1 MTNLVDAVQTGNKRE
16 TLIAL
21 RDILA
26 KTIQNC
32 ESGRDMASNTK
43 RLMEV
48 INELETL
55 PDPTPSGSPVLREV
69 LEKELADKG
78 IADEIKVITTGC
90 FGLCALGPVMIVYP
104 LAQKYFVGGVMMG
117 SVKG

>member
-1 MTNLVDAVQTGNKRE
+1 MADLITAAKSGDKRA

-26 KTIQNC
+26 ETIQNC

-48 INELETL
+48 MAELETL
-55 PDPTPSGSPVLREV
+55 PD
-69 LEKELADKG
+69 LEHKKVSKHDKL
-78 IADEIKVITTGC
+78 K
-90 FGLCALGPVMIVYP
+90 
-104 LAQKYFVGGVMMG
+104 QKHEDR
-117 SVKG
+117 

>member
-1 MTNLVDAVQTGNKRE
+1 MKTLLEAAQSGDKRE

-26 KTIQNC
+26 KTIQTC

-48 INELETL
+48 MAEIEAL
-55 PDPTPSGSPVLREV
+55 PDPK
-69 LEKELADKG
+69 EKKKSKHDRLKDRLANR
-78 IADEIKVITTGC
+78 
-90 FGLCALGPVMIVYP
+90 
-104 LAQKYFVGGVMMG
+104 
-117 SVKG
+117 

>member
-1 MTNLVDAVQTGNKRE
+1 MANLIDAAKSGDKRE

-26 KTIQNC
+26 YTIQNC

-48 INELETL
+48 MAELEAL
-55 PDPTPSGSPVLREV
+55 PDP
-69 LEKELADKG
+69 
-78 IADEIKVITTGC
+78 
-90 FGLCALGPVMIVYP
+90 
-104 LAQKYFVGGVMMG
+104 AQKKV
-117 SVKG
+117 SKHDRLKQKRENR

>member
-1 MTNLVDAVQTGNKRE
+1 MLQFWERGDLMATLIEAAKSGDKRE

-26 KTIQNC
+26 YTIQNC

-48 INELETL
+48 MAELESL
-55 PDPTPSGSPVLREV
+55 PDPAAKKIS
-69 LEKELADKG
+69 KHDKLKQRH
-78 IADEIKVITTGC
+78 ENR
-90 FGLCALGPVMIVYP
+90 
-104 LAQKYFVGGVMMG
+104 
-117 SVKG
+117 

>member
-1 MTNLVDAVQTGNKRE
+1 MNVTNLVDAASSGDKRA

-26 KTIQNC
+26 NTIQNC

-48 INELETL
+48 MAEIEALPNPEDEKISKHDRLKKKLNEK
-55 PDPTPSGSPVLREV
+55 R
-69 LEKELADKG
+69 
-78 IADEIKVITTGC
+78 
-90 FGLCALGPVMIVYP
+90 
-104 LAQKYFVGGVMMG
+104 
-117 SVKG
+117 

>member
-1 MTNLVDAVQTGNKRE
+1 MTNLVDAAKSGDKRA

-26 KTIQNC
+26 STIQNC

-48 INELETL
+48 MAELEAL
-55 PDPTPSGSPVLREV
+55 PDPS
-69 LEKELADKG
+69 
-78 IADEIKVITTGC
+78 
-90 FGLCALGPVMIVYP
+90 
-104 LAQKYFVGGVMMG
+104 QKKI
-117 SVKG
+117 SKHDRLKAKHENR